1 MKKYKEPEFKVVNTK
16 TQDVITTSGEGGSN
30 KLNRVGGWEAYGNGG
45 VPIIEL

>member
-16 TQDVITTSGEGGSN
+16 TQDVITTSGESGGLPSGN
-30 KLNRVGGWEAYGNGG
+30 SGWEAYGNGG